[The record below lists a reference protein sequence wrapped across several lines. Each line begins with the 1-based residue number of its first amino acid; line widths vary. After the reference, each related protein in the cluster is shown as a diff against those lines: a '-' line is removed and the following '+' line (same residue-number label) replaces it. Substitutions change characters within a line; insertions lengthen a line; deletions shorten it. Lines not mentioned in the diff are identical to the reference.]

1 MLVFLLLLIN
11 VASSIQAQGSS
22 KKLKDYISQQIQSS
36 QKQKKNIYSVLESL
50 EVDIKK
56 SNLLINSIEL
66 EILTIKEDIQKKKNS
81 LALVQAELDKILEQV
96 YQNFFL
102 TYLLE
107 KIKEFSFLPN
117 LDYFK
122 NYPRNKKI
130 ITLLLTEKILIT
142 EELFQK
148 SDSRKQ
154 QLQKLQFAKN
164 RLQQKKEQVKIA
176 TQKSLFKKKQ
186 YRLFLGEIEKEQQK
200 NQKIFAKIEKNIDSY
215 TKKST

>member
-1 MLVFLLLLIN
+1 M
-11 VASSIQAQGSS
+11 
-22 KKLKDYISQQIQSS
+22 
-36 QKQKKNIYSVLESL
+36 
-50 EVDIKK
+50 
-56 SNLLINSIEL
+56 
-66 EILTIKEDIQKKKNS
+66 
-81 LALVQAELDKILEQV
+81 ALVQAELDKILEQV

-186 YRLFLGEIEKEQQK
+186 YRLFLEEIEKEQQK
-200 NQKIFAKIEKNIDSY
+200 NQKIFAKIEKNIDS
-215 TKKST
+215 